1 MSKNKRAPK
10 IVVTSFQLNQFFLSF
25 IKKIGGTL
33 LVDPLA
39 TGRPGGDSAA
49 PLFLEEP
56 EDAYVVKS
64 KAATLSCRAAHALQ
78 LYFVCNG
85 EAVRQKHHSA
95 HEFVDPMTGI
105 RQLEVKADVSR
116 NDVEE
121 YFGLDGYG
129 CECIAWSSFGQ
140 VKSRR
145 AKVVVACKSTFLFFF
160 KKKNTK
166 FLGFLLYRQ

>member
-1 MSKNKRAPK
+1 M
-10 IVVTSFQLNQFFLSF
+10 
-25 IKKIGGTL
+25 
-33 LVDPLA
+33 
-39 TGRPGGDSAA
+39 
-49 PLFLEEP
+49 
-56 EDAYVVKS
+56 
-64 KAATLSCRAAHALQ
+64 
-78 LYFVCNG
+78 CNG

-145 AKVVVACKSTFLFFF
+145 AKVVVACKSTFLLFFF
-160 KKKNTK
+160 YKKEDKVSRIPSLSSVTVSLTVEK
-166 FLGFLLYRQ
+166 HLALRRQGVKRRRGQQFFLSFFSRVKSRPRQLCSVT

>member
-1 MSKNKRAPK
+1 M
-10 IVVTSFQLNQFFLSF
+10 
-25 IKKIGGTL
+25 
-33 LVDPLA
+33 A
-39 TGRPGGDSAA
+39 TGRPGSDSTA

-64 KAATLSCRAAHALQ
+64 KAGTLSCRAAHALQ

-85 EAVRQKHHSA
+85 EAVRTKHHSA

-105 RQLEVKADVSR
+105 RQLEVKIDISR

-145 AKVVVACKSTFLFFF
+145 AKVIVACESSLFYLSAFIFFFISLWQLIIVARQRHKSNTFASFLESPFFLFSSTFLW
-160 KKKNTK
+160 
-166 FLGFLLYRQ
+166 